1 MSNFSLSNRLP
12 SGSVTKHCKPYVP
25 SSVVVIRLFSLQTP
39 LSSRIKSSSSLVLA
53 PSTKDSRSVLAE
65 SCFAKN
71 SKGAVP
77 VPPLTKRT
85 LPRLSVKLFPKGPR
99 TPTVSPVAMP
109 CKCRVASPTCFT
121 DTETS
126 PLLASIM
133 LSGISSTPGI
143 QSIKNCPGLALE
155 HNLSVIMKVLTVGLS
170 TLTCTISVVLSVLAA
185 MSEADNL
192 FHTPIMF
199 LSQVNFHSP
208 SYGLENLH
216 VLQRNG
222 TANLNCGST
231 SQ

>member
-25 SSVVVIRLFSLQTP
+25 SSVVVIKLFSLQTP
-39 LSSRIKSSSSLVLA
+39 LSSRIKSNSSLVLA
-53 PSTKDSRSVLAE
+53 PSTKDNRSVLAA
-65 SCFAKN
+65 SCFAKK
-71 SKGAVP
+71 SKGAIP
-77 VPPLTKRT
+77 VPPPTKRT
-85 LPRLSVKLFPKGPR
+85 LPLLSVKLLPKGPR
-99 TPTVSPVAMP
+99 MPTASPASIV
-109 CKCRVASPTCFT
+109 CKCLVASPTCFT
-121 DTETS
+121 ETETS
-126 PLLASIM
+126 PLPASIM
-133 LSGISSTPGI
+133 LMGISSTPGI

-155 HNLSVIMKVLTVGLS
+155 HNLSGMMKVLTVGLS
-170 TLTCTISVVLSVLAA
+170 SRTFTISVVLSVLAA
-185 MSEADNL
+185 MSEADNF

-199 LSQVNFHSP
+199 PSQINFHSP